1 MDEGPPGAGS
11 LVVPAARVRVS
22 GEAVR
27 VGPPRPADVP
37 EPKIRV
43 FHDHDVV
50 QMIEVVCTC
59 GERIRIRCEYT

>member
-1 MDEGPPGAGS
+1 

-22 GEAVR
+22 GEVVR
-27 VGPPRPADVP
+27 VGPPRAADVP

-43 FHDHDVV
+43 FHDNAVV

-59 GERIRIRCEYT
+59 GERIRIRCDYT